1 VGALVASEIT
11 LLMVIGNQELV
22 DDVEEKYFTK
32 RL

>member
-1 VGALVASEIT
+1 VGALVAFEIT

-22 DDVEEKYFTK
+22 DDMEEKYFTK